1 MRTAVIVGA
10 ASVLVAAG
18 LGSWSMANAE
28 SGYRVT
34 FDSHGGVC
42 SGSMQITVP
51 AGGSYTVP
59 TEGSGAFQCE
69 RPMYTL
75 AGWSHGHVLDLPG
88 SQARVPVVAA
98 GQSST
103 VVEDTTLK
111 AVWIPQGV
119 EIIYDANVHA
129 DDECLDHS
137 GNNVPVEQRTSP
149 AILHKADHHIANH
162 APCTPPGH
170 VLRGWVLKTD
180 RGAAARSGSMLQGR
194 DLREDSSGEP
204 LPSSTVDASPSPAPP
219 TPPPTQGPDPTPP
232 PAPAA
237 PTVEPGTQV
246 SDSGLDS
253 GTTPTLV
260 ADWGPGH
267 HISVPT
273 SDPTSNPTIDPV
285 IPTPKPTAT
294 PLPTSTP
301 SDPLKARCDLAPAPY
316 VDWHDCDKSGA
327 SLQAALLHGANLSGG
342 NFSGASFYRSDLT
355 DVNASSAKF
364 VNTGF
369 ASANLSGTN
378 LSSADLKNADL
389 TGAQNWSHA
398 TISGANFQAAYWP
411 SGIECDA
418 NSPLGQCNFDGV
430 KQSQ

>member
-1 MRTAVIVGA
+1 
-10 ASVLVAAG
+10 
-18 LGSWSMANAE
+18 MANAE

-34 FDSHGGVC
+34 FDAHGGVC
-42 SGSMQITVP
+42 TGSMQITVP

-88 SQARVPVVAA
+88 SQARVPVVST
-98 GQSST
+98 GQSAA

-119 EIIYDANVHA
+119 EIIYDANVHG

-149 AILHKADHHIANH
+149 AILHKADHHIAHH

-170 VLRGWVLKTD
+170 VLQGWVLKTD
-180 RGAAARSGSMLQGR
+180 RGAAARSGAMLQGR

-204 LPSSTVDASPSPAPP
+204 LPSSTIEPSPPAAPV

-232 PAPAA
+232 PPPAE
-237 PTVEPGTQV
+237 PTVEPGSQV

-260 ADWGPGH
+260 ADWGPH

-273 SDPTSNPTIDPV
+273 STPTIDPTIKPTIDPTP
-285 IPTPKPTAT
+285 IPT
-294 PLPTSTP
+294 SNH
-301 SDPLKARCDLAPAPY
+301 CDLPPAPY
-316 VDWHDCDKSGA
+316 VDWHDCDKSSQ
-327 SLQAALLHGANLSGG
+327 SLQALLHGANLSGG
-342 NFSGASFYRSDLT
+342 NFSSASFYGADLT
-355 DVNASSAKF
+355 DVNASNANF
-364 VNTGF
+364 VNAMFENATLLGM
-369 ASANLSGTN
+369 N
-378 LSSADLKNADL
+378 LSSADLKTADL
-389 TGAQNWSHA
+389 SGAQGFASAN
-398 TISGANFQAAYWP
+398 ISGANFADATWP
-411 SGIECDA
+411 NGRVCDS
-418 NSPLGQCNFDGV
+418 NSPLGECTVNGV
-430 KQSQ
+430 KQSR